1 MEHRA
6 AATLLVLFIDGWQ
19 ERGVEMAP
27 LEGPE
32 GSGKIGALGSGCVF
46 LTGGCINVVSA
57 CVVHICIVA
66 TSVIPSPLIRYAR

>member
-27 LEGPE
+27 LEDQREVGRLVLWE
-32 GSGKIGALGSGCVF
+32 A
-46 LTGGCINVVSA
+46 VVSFSQA
-57 CVVHICIVA
+57 GVLMLF
-66 TSVIPSPLIRYAR
+66 PLVLFTFVLLLPALYPVE